1 MAKPVA
7 YRVFTPADAREE
19 LKRKIDAAP
28 LAHAEALLGGYD
40 LLEQAHQSGVLE
52 LLRGALSA
60 QDAVINHVVDVVSTP
75 EMVNALRNL
84 LIICKLLGNINPVE
98 LQASVSGERE
108 GKPQAPPTL
117 FSLVGRMGTA
127 DARRGLNVATGLLT
141 ALGAA
146 MAKTPKE

>member
-7 YRVFTPADAREE
+7 YRVFTPLDAREE

-28 LAHAEALLGGYD
+28 LEHADALLSAYD
-40 LLEQAHQSGVLE
+40 LLEQAHKSGTLA
-52 LLRGALSA
+52 LLRGLLSA
-60 QDAVINHVVDVVSTP
+60 QDAVVTHIADIASSP

-84 LIICKLLGNINPVE
+84 LLVGKLLGNIKPE
-98 LQASVSGERE
+98 QLQAAMVGERE
-108 GKPQAPPTL
+108 GRPTAPPSL
-117 FSLVGRMGTA
+117 ISLVGRMGTA

-146 MAKTPKE
+146 MTKISKE

>member
-28 LAHAEALLGGYD
+28 LEHAEALLGGYE
-40 LLEQAHQSGVLE
+40 LLEQAHQSGALE
-52 LLRGALSA
+52 LLRGLLSA
-60 QDAVINHVVDVVSTP
+60 QNTVITHIADAVTAP
-75 EMVNALRNL
+75 EMVNGLRNL
-84 LIICKLLGNINPVE
+84 LVIGKLLGNINPDALLAATV
-98 LQASVSGERE
+98 GEHQ
-108 GKPQAPPTL
+108 GMPTAPP
-117 FSLVGRMGTA
+117 SLIALLGRMGTA

-146 MAKTPKE
+146 MTKIPKE